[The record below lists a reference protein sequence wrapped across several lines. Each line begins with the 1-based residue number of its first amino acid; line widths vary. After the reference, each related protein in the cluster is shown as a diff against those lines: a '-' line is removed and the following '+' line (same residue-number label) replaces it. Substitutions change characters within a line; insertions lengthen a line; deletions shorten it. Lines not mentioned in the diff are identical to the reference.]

1 MYYLRIEENNFGFVV
16 SGIHTIL
23 TTDIPV
29 SIEDYNK
36 FFELQSLG
44 KQFKIKNS
52 KGKTL
57 FEILEE
63 YTPVTEDM
71 AITPSLDERVELLEL
86 ENAEMLLNN
95 VEQEIKVGIMEQDL
109 ADLMMEI
116 ATMRLEVV

>member
-23 TTDIPV
+23 ATDIPV
-29 SIEDYNK
+29 SNKDYNK
-36 FFELQSLG
+36 FFELQSQG
-44 KQFKIKNS
+44 KQFRIKNP

-63 YTPVTEDM
+63 YTPVLENTP
-71 AITPSLDERVELLEL
+71 ITPSLDERVELLEL
-86 ENAEMLLNN
+86 ENAELLLNT
-95 VEQEIKVGIMEQDL
+95 VEQEIKVGIIEQDL

-116 ATMRLEVV
+116 ATMKLEVE

>member
-1 MYYLRIEENNFGFVV
+1 MYYLRIENDNFGFVV
-16 SGIHTIL
+16 SGVHTLL

-44 KQFKIKNS
+44 KQFRIKNP

-63 YTPVTEDM
+63 YTPVIEDTP
-71 AITPSLDERVELLEL
+71 ITPSLDERVELLEL
-86 ENAEMLLNN
+86 ENAELLLNT
-95 VEQEIKVGIMEQDL
+95 VEQEIKVGIIEQDL
-109 ADLMMEI
+109 ADLIMEI

>member
-1 MYYLRIEENNFGFVV
+1 MYYLRIESDNFGFVV

-29 SIEDYNK
+29 SKKDYNK

-44 KQFKIKNS
+44 KQFRIKNP
-52 KGKTL
+52 KGTTL

-63 YTPVTEDM
+63 YTPVIED
-71 AITPSLDERVELLEL
+71 IPIIPSLDERVELLEL
-86 ENAEMLLNN
+86 ENAELLLNT
-95 VEQEIKVGIMEQDL
+95 VEQEIKVGIIEQDL

-116 ATMRLEVV
+116 ATMKLEVE